1 MDDIRRIVYASD
13 FSPASLA
20 AFPHAVRLARLSGAE
35 LTILH
40 VLAAPVGFFSIDGG
54 YVPQEI
60 WDDIYARLRA
70 EANAEG
76 DRLIAKAVEAGVRAT
91 VAFVDGGTADAQ
103 IVQAATDLKA
113 DLLVLGTHGRTGVA
127 QFFLGSVAA
136 RVVATAPCPV
146 LTVRA
151 PAMEP
156 LT

>member
-1 MDDIRRIVYASD
+1 VYASD
-13 FSPASLA
+13 ITAASLA
-20 AFPHAVRLARLSGAE
+20 AFPQAVRLARMSGAE

-40 VLAAPVGFFSIDGG
+40 VLPAPVGFLSIDGG

-60 WDDIYARLRA
+60 WDDIDARLRA
-70 EANAEG
+70 EANADA
-76 DRLIAKAVEAGVRAT
+76 DRLIAQAVEAGVSAT
-91 VAFVDGGTADAQ
+91 VALVDGGAPDGQ

-151 PAMEP
+151 PATEP